1 MLKICFNLRAAK
13 DSCSLTHICH
23 KDIVQM
29 CIHKD
34 NRQESEMSPH
44 AQMQLLLCDLVAPEN
59 IEEMNA

>member
-1 MLKICFNLRAAK
+1 
-13 DSCSLTHICH
+13 
-23 KDIVQM
+23 M

-34 NRQESEMSPH
+34 NRQESEMSLH

>member
-1 MLKICFNLRAAK
+1 
-13 DSCSLTHICH
+13 
-23 KDIVQM
+23 M

-34 NRQESEMSPH
+34 NKQESEMSPH